1 MCRCSFF
8 FLMIRRPPRS
18 TLFPYTTLF
27 LSATGQTTTWLMNGT
42 TVIGGGLLLTDPNFK
57 VIATADLNGDGRS
70 DLIWYNAATGQTTT
84 WLMNGTTVIG
94 GGLLLTD
101 PSFKLA
107 TLPAGANPPTSGLSA
122 LFGRLTLNY
131 RFRTG
136 TNIYTDAVIF
146 SPNDLSSD
154 GRTDR
159 KSVV

>member
-84 WLMNGTTVIG
+84 WLMNGTAVIG

-101 PSFKLA
+101 PNFVVNA
-107 TLPAGANPPTSGLSA
+107 TADLDG
-122 LFGRLTLNY
+122 
-131 RFRTG
+131 
-136 TNIYTDAVIF
+136 DA
-146 SPNDLSSD
+146 
-154 GRTDR
+154 
-159 KSVV
+159 K